1 MTGMRQW
8 RGTCGVSAQQSQC
21 AGDATEEPVW
31 SELGAGEFPS
41 CVLSKSQR
49 SNGTQLA
56 DLPGTRCVGVCDR
69 NVVEISK
76 TCNTVQ

>member
-41 CVLSKSQR
+41 CVLSKSA
-49 SNGTQLA
+49 NGATVPNWLIS
-56 DLPGTRCVGVCDR
+56 PGQDACDR
-69 NVVEISK
+69 NVVE
-76 TCNTVQ
+76 VV